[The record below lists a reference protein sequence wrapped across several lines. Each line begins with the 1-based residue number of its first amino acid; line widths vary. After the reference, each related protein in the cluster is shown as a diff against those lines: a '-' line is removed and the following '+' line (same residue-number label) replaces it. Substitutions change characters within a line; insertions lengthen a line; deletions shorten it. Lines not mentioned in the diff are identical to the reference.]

1 MHIQVRSERMA
12 GNLARAR
19 KASRSAYTWAKM
31 ASVVGM
37 TIYITVLILFSLGA
51 LITVLGFVIGLIILC
66 ICLC

>member
-1 MHIQVRSERMA
+1 MA

-31 ASVVGM
+31 ASVVGT

-51 LITVLGFVIGLIILC
+51 LITVLGFVVAISIILC